1 MAAIDKVNNIIN
13 EELLAYKKWLQEA
26 PKRAFMANCKILVH
40 KKVRGVLVSE
50 TGDIDDLVTKEY
62 TDEIMR
68 KLMKKKNKLLS
79 SNNLEEM
86 IDEQISLI
94 TEMCI

>member
-1 MAAIDKVNNIIN
+1 MN
-13 EELLAYKKWLQEA
+13 
-26 PKRAFMANCKILVH
+26 
-40 KKVRGVLVSE
+40 KKVKDFLVND
-50 TGDIDDLVTKEY
+50 TGDIDDFVAKTY

-68 KLMKKKNKLLS
+68 KLMKKEHKLLS

-86 IDEQISLI
+86 IDEQISLL